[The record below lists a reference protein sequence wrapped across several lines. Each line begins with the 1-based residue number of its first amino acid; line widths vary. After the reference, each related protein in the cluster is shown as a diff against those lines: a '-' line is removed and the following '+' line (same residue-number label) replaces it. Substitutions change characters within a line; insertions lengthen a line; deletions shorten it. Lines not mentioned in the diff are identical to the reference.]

1 MVNFKFKC
9 YEKKSFNMSPILR
22 LLVSNFLGTLLYVA
36 IRFFLDN
43 INGKKREI
51 SDYVIMALV
60 FFVIMTTVLFIVN
73 KRNKKQRLKWEFV
86 L

>member
-43 INGKKREI
+43 INGKEREI
-51 SDYVIMALV
+51 SDYVIMALG

-73 KRNKKQRLKWEFV
+73 KRNKKQRLK
-86 L
+86 

>member
-1 MVNFKFKC
+1 MK
-9 YEKKSFNMSPILR
+9 KKSFNMSPTLR

-43 INGKKREI
+43 INGKEREI
-51 SDYVIMALV
+51 SDYVIMALG

-73 KRNKKQRLKWEFV
+73 KRNKKQRLK
-86 L
+86 

>member
-43 INGKKREI
+43 INGKEREI
-51 SDYVIMALV
+51 SDYVIMALG

>member
-1 MVNFKFKC
+1 MK
-9 YEKKSFNMSPILR
+9 KKSFNMSPTLR

-51 SDYVIMALV
+51 SDYVIMALG

-73 KRNKKQRLKWEFV
+73 KRNKKQRLK
-86 L
+86 

>member
-51 SDYVIMALV
+51 SDYVIMALF